1 MYSNNKAVAVLG
13 TGDHRAATCA
23 VITKLWLCC
32 VQVITELRR
41 ELSRAQ
47 ISVERLQAQL
57 ASESKTRSDVEN
69 RNTTLE
75 HEMTKV
81 RGRKHHSRT

>member
-1 MYSNNKAVAVLG
+1 MYSNNKAAL
-13 TGDHRAATCA
+13 
-23 VITKLWLCC
+23 C

-81 RGRKHHSRT
+81 RGHKHHSKT